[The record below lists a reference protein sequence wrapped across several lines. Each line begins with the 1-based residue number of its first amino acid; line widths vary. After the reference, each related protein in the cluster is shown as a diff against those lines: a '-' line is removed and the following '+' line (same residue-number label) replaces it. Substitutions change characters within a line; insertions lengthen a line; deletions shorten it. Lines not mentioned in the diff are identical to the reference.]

1 MPQAVICAYAR
12 TPVGKHRGA
21 LSGFTAT
28 ELGTLAVRE
37 LLRRANIDPASGVI
51 DQVYMGH
58 VLQTGAGQAP
68 ARQVAMNA
76 GLPVSTPCT
85 AINKV
90 CGSSLKAAMIAAT
103 EITAGISSLVVAGG
117 MESMSNAPHFIRGA
131 RRGENVSYAS
141 LESVLVHDGLK
152 DAYTGESMGNTGE
165 TIADEHG
172 ITREQSDAFAVRS
185 HALANK
191 AWDEGWLDKEVFPVA
206 GLERDEGIRSG
217 STMESLGGLA
227 AVFTEDGQVTAGNS
241 SQVSDGAS
249 AVLIASEEAAEEHG
263 LPVLA
268 RIVGYATSG
277 VESSRVMSAPIPT
290 VHKLLEQ
297 TGMSME
303 DIDVLE
309 HNEAFAAASCA
320 IQMSLS
326 ASESRFNPHGGAVA
340 IGHPLGATG
349 TRCLMTLV
357 NALERTGGH
366 RGIVTICLGGGNAV
380 AMMVERD

>member
-12 TPVGKHRGA
+12 TPFGKHRGA
-21 LSGFTAT
+21 LSGYSAT
-28 ELGTLAVRE
+28 ELGAMAVKE
-37 LLRRANIDPASGVI
+37 LLERAGIDPASGVI

-58 VLQTGAGQAP
+58 VLQTGSGQAP
-68 ARQVAMNA
+68 ARQAAMNA
-76 GLPVSTPCT
+76 GLPVTTPCT
-85 AINKV
+85 TVNKV

-103 EITAGISSLVVAGG
+103 EIRAGVSRMVIAGG
-117 MESMSNAPHFIRGA
+117 MESMSNAPHFVRRA
-131 RRGENVSYAS
+131 RRGEEVSYAA

-152 DAYTGESMGNTGE
+152 DAYTGEAMGNTGE
-165 TIADEHG
+165 TIAGEHS
-172 ITREQSDAFAVRS
+172 ISREQSDAFAIRS

-191 AWDEGWLDKEVFPVA
+191 AWDEGWLDKESFPVG
-206 GLERDEGIRSG
+206 GLERDEGIRPDSSMDSLSG
-217 STMESLGGLA
+217 LRTVFSDGG
-227 AVFTEDGQVTAGNS
+227 QITAGNS

-249 AVLIASEEAAEEHG
+249 AVLVASEEAAEEHG

-268 RIVGYATSG
+268 RIIDYATSG
-277 VESSRVMSAPIPT
+277 VESHRVMSAPIPT
-290 VHKLLEQ
+290 VRNLLKRN
-297 TGMSME
+297 GMSMD
-303 DIDVLE
+303 DIDILE

-320 IQMSLS
+320 IQMVLGV
-326 ASESRFNPHGGAVA
+326 SEDRFNPHGGAVA

-357 NALERTGGH
+357 NAMERTEGH